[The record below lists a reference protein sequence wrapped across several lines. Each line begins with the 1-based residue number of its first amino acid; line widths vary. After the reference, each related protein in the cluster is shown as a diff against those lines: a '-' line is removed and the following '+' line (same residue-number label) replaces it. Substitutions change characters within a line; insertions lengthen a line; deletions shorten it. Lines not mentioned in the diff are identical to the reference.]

1 MINNS
6 KNILLVD
13 VSYCVFY
20 KFFAL
25 RNWYKRAH
33 PDKEIPDEYDWMKD
47 EVFMTKYK
55 KLFFDKITK
64 ICRKNNIHN
73 SNIVFNI
80 DCKHT
85 TIWRNYIYQDY
96 KGTRQESHK
105 RSKFYAFGLF
115 KLVIEELL
123 PDFASKYNNSILKV
137 EACEAD
143 DIVANIVIHLENER
157 QTSNNMDRFDID
169 NYNTSNIRKIYILAS
184 DTDYIQLC
192 NDNVILIDMNNNNL
206 NNKYLSNNVNQ
217 RYYLIQ
223 KILIGDISD
232 NIPQCMI
239 NLNFL
244 KKYKIKCQDK
254 MILSKKINGTEYK
267 FAKVNKNIAEKL
279 LKNMEVYLKFLE
291 VVNLYRDINENSQ
304 NLKET
309 GIEYKDNILNNNEVL
324 IYGNQFYNNQLLID
338 LHKLPVD
345 LKKKII
351 DNIYNNIID
360 NTQNNNIDNTQNNNI
375 DNTQDSTL
383 ISL

>member
-33 PDKEIPDEYDWMKD
+33 PDKEIPDEYDWMQD

-123 PDFASKYNNSILKV
+123 PEFAAKHNNSILKV

-157 QTSNNMDRFDID
+157 QNCNNMDSFDID
-169 NYNTSNIRKIYILAS
+169 NYDTSNIRKIYILAS

-206 NNKYLSNNVNQ
+206 NNKYLSNNINQ

-239 NLNFL
+239 NLDFL

-254 MILSKKINGTEYK
+254 MILSKEIDGTEYK
-267 FAKVNKNIAEKL
+267 FVKVNKNIAEKL
-279 LKNMEVYLKFLE
+279 LKNMEVYLKFVE
-291 VVNLYRDINENSQ
+291 VVNLYRDIDENSQ

-309 GIEYKDNILNNNEVL
+309 GIENKDTILNNKDVL

-338 LHKLPVD
+338 LHKIPVD
-345 LKKKII
+345 LKKNII
-351 DNIYNNIID
+351 DNIQNNII
-360 NTQNNNIDNTQNNNI
+360 NT
-375 DNTQDSTL
+375 
-383 ISL
+383 